1 MKAIEKYRYGPLKAV
16 SKYLNKIVLYL
27 ASQQRM
33 LRVDS
38 SDAEETVSNQPDQ
51 HPQRR
56 EDDDKM
62 G

>member
-1 MKAIEKYRYGPLKAV
+1 M
-16 SKYLNKIVLYL
+16 KYLNKIVLYL